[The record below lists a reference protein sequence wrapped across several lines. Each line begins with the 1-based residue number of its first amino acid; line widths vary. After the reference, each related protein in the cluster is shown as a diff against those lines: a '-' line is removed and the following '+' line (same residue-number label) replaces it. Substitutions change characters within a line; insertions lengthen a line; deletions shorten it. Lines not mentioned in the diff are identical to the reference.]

1 VQRLIQSYADVH
13 AKLRPTARAVAFGD
27 ETLTYAD
34 LHRWSNSLARAM
46 QSHGCRRGDR
56 VGLLV
61 SKSPRA
67 IASILAVL
75 KADCIYLPI
84 DIESPAPRIV
94 KILENSEP
102 RLLLVDASGTTTLQE
117 LWPHSTRIGFKAA
130 SLESRSAPSDRTCYA
145 FGGDDILRFSDEP
158 ICYQNAYDDPAYIMY
173 TSGSTG
179 VPKGVPVTHASV
191 SHFIDWATS
200 YFKFTPNDRISAHP
214 PLHFDLSVFDIFGA
228 FASGAELHLPAFLNF
243 SAASM
248 ADFIR
253 SSELTQ
259 WFSVPSALN
268 YMAKFDVVRHGD
280 FPKLKRVLWCGE
292 VLPTPTLRYWMQRLP
307 GVQFTNLYGPTEA
320 TIASGYYTVPSI
332 PEENE
337 SIPIGRPCEGESLLV
352 LDETLRPVPQETIG
366 GLYIGGVGLSPGYW
380 KDEERNRTAFLNGP
394 NGSGRIYKTGDLAKV
409 GRDGLIY
416 FAGRADT
423 QIKSR
428 GYRIELGEI
437 EAALNRIEHLKESA
451 VVAIPTNEFEGS
463 LICCAFAPVDG
474 TPVSS
479 VSLREALRTALPRY
493 MLPGRWLSMDRLPK
507 NANGKIDRPLL
518 KELFQNNASTTEETD
533 CFEIQSLKV

>member
-1 VQRLIQSYADVH
+1 MQRLIQSYADAQ
-13 AKLRPTARAVAFGD
+13 AKLRPTARAVVFRN
-27 ETLTYAD
+27 EILTYAQ
-34 LHRWSNSLARAM
+34 LHRRSNSLARAM
-46 QSHGCRRGDR
+46 QSHGCWRGDR
-56 VGLLV
+56 VGLMV
-61 SKSPRA
+61 SKSPLS

-75 KADCIYLPI
+75 KADCIYVPL
-84 DIESPAPRIV
+84 DVDSPEQRIV

-102 RLLLVDASGTTTLQE
+102 RLLLVDESGSKTLQE
-117 LWPHSTRIGFKAA
+117 LWSHSTRIGFKAA
-130 SLESRSAPSDRTCYA
+130 SLECRSKLSDRNPYVFCS
-145 FGGDDILRFSDEP
+145 DDIGRFSDEP
-158 ICYQNAYDDPAYIMY
+158 IHYQSAHDDPAYIMY

-191 SHFIDWATS
+191 SHFIDWATA
-200 YFKFTPNDRISAHP
+200 YFNFTSDDRISAHP

-228 FASGAELHLPAFLNF
+228 FAGGAELHLPAFLNF

-248 ADFIR
+248 AGFIR

-292 VLPTPTLRYWMQRLP
+292 VLPTPILRYWMQRLP

-320 TIASGYYTVPSI
+320 TIASGYYTVPSM

-337 SIPIGRPCEGESLLV
+337 SIPVGRPCDGESLLV
-352 LDETLRPVPQETIG
+352 LDENLRAVPQDTIG

-380 KDEERNRTAFLNGP
+380 RDEEKARKAFLHAP
-394 NGSGRIYKTGDLAKV
+394 NGSGRIYKTGDLGKV
-409 GRDGLIY
+409 GKDGLIY

-437 EAALNRIEHLKESA
+437 EAALNCIEDLKESA

-474 TPVSS
+474 APVDS
-479 VSLREALRTALPRY
+479 VSLREALRTTLPHY

-507 NANGKIDRPLL
+507 NSNGKVDRPLL
-518 KELFQNNASTTEETD
+518 KKLFQNNGSTTEDTD
-533 CFEIQSLKV
+533 CFQIQSLKV